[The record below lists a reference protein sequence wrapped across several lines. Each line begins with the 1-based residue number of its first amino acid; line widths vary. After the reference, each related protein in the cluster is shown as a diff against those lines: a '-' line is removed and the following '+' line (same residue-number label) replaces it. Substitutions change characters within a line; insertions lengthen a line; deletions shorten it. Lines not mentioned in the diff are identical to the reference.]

1 VSLTRVTDR
10 HSARVRPTAAAR
22 AKVPVVLVLEIVL
35 LTLLFLAWLLCLF
48 LLVFDTL
55 PFWQKLV
62 WFLALTVLAPIAI
75 PVYLIAR
82 RSRAAHAVSG
92 P

>member
-1 VSLTRVTDR
+1 M
-10 HSARVRPTAAAR
+10 HANVRL
-22 AKVPVVLVLEIVL
+22 VLVLEIVL
-35 LTLLFLAWLLCLF
+35 VTILFLAWVLCLF

-62 WFLALTVLAPIAI
+62 WFLALTILAPIGI

-82 RSRAAHAVSG
+82 RSRAAHAAAG

>member
-1 VSLTRVTDR
+1 MRVTDR
-10 HSARVRPTAAAR
+10 HSAGVRPTAAAH
-22 AKVPVVLVLEIVL
+22 AKVRVVLVLELVL
-35 LTLLFLAWLLCLF
+35 LTILFLAWLLCLF
-48 LLVFDTL
+48 LLVFDSL

-62 WFLALTVLAPIAI
+62 WFLALTILAPIAI

-82 RSRAAHAVSG
+82 RSRAAHAAPG